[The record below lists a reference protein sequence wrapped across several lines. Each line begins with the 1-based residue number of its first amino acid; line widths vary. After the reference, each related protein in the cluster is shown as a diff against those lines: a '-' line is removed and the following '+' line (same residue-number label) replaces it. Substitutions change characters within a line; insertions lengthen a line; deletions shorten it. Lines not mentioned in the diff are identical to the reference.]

1 MSLQGGPQRGGR
13 AEDEERLA
21 VSSGVSAERAFAA
34 ITGLETEIGKVII
47 GQHVLISRLLTGLFA
62 AIPVFT
68 ARAQTRTGC
77 AHILLEGV
85 PGVAKTLTA
94 TTLAQAISA
103 RFQRIQL
110 TPDLLPADIL
120 GTRVYDARTATFRI
134 EQGPI
139 FTNILLA
146 DEINRATPKTQSAL
160 LEAMQERQVTLADT
174 TFPLEDP
181 FWVLATQNPVEQE
194 GVYSLPEAQLDRFSM
209 MLRVGYPG
217 EGEEVRMLHAQL
229 TDQTIERRVLP
240 GDVTFLREFIRETV
254 FVDDKITDYIVRLG
268 RATRAPADVGCSS
281 LSELLVLGM
290 SPRSYQHVLAL
301 ARVTAFLHGRTYVL
315 PADVKEIYCDAARH
329 RIARSVRAQ
338 AENVDADQI
347 LGELLQSVPIP

>member
-1 MSLQGGPQRGGR
+1 VSLHEP
-13 AEDEERLA
+13 LA
-21 VSSGVSAERAFAA
+21 APSDMSAERAFAA
-34 ITGLETEIGKVII
+34 IDGLESEVGKVIV
-47 GQHVLISRLLTGLFA
+47 GQQLLIRRLLTGLFA
-62 AIPVFT
+62 AIPFAT
-68 ARAQTRTGC
+68 ARADTRAGC
-77 AHILLEGV
+77 GHILLEGV

-94 TTLAQAISA
+94 TTLAQAIAA

-120 GTRVYDARTATFRI
+120 GTRVYDAKTATFRI

-209 MLRVGYPG
+209 MLRVGYPT
-217 EGEEVRMLHAQL
+217 EGEEIRMLHARL
-229 TDQTIERRVLP
+229 TDQTIERRVSP
-240 GDVTFLREFIRETV
+240 GDVTFLREFIRDTV
-254 FVDDKITDYIVRLG
+254 FADDKIMEYIVRIG
-268 RATRAPADVGCSS
+268 RATRAPAEAGRGH
-281 LSELLVLGM
+281 LSELLLLGM

-301 ARVTAFLHGRTYVL
+301 ARVTAFLHGRGYVL

-329 RIARSVRAQ
+329 RIARTVRAQ
-338 AENVDADQI
+338 AENVEPDQI
-347 LGELLQSVPIP
+347 LDELLQAVPIP